1 MGTACS
7 LCPDLCQVPWP
18 DHVAAGWGG
27 LQWGLCALH
36 PSPARC
42 PTWPWAVKTR
52 MLGSPAPSLTP
63 HPTPAGQAGAGQDGL
78 RCSAARPPRDS
89 RHHGRCNCFPVLP
102 PSRTLCMLM
111 VRGRVSA
118 GLDWYFFSIST
129 SVRLTET
136 FRGKKQVHLL
146 FKYYFTN
153 QLKNYLHE

>member
-1 MGTACS
+1 
-7 LCPDLCQVPWP
+7 
-18 DHVAAGWGG
+18 
-27 LQWGLCALH
+27 
-36 PSPARC
+36 
-42 PTWPWAVKTR
+42 
-52 MLGSPAPSLTP
+52 
-63 HPTPAGQAGAGQDGL
+63 
-78 RCSAARPPRDS
+78 
-89 RHHGRCNCFPVLP
+89 
-102 PSRTLCMLM
+102 MLM